1 MKLARP
7 ILSERDSSRLFEK
20 VELIEWRLGVWVSS
34 EKESKPKR
42 GSSYLRKR
50 CEGSV

>member
-7 ILSERDSSRLFEK
+7 ILGERDPSRSFRK

-34 EKESKPKR
+34 EKEPKPRR
-42 GSSYLRKR
+42 GSSHLRKR
-50 CEGSV
+50 CEGPV